1 MQRRARCGI
10 TFVGDR
16 PSLGSTCAGIG
27 DAAPI
32 RTVEPAHLETGQLST
47 TLRITPTSLIRATL
61 IVAGSLLVAL
71 VATRATTTLWWFAQ
85 ATVFAALAYPLV
97 ERLGRHMPKFVAVL
111 VLTGVLALVVGGLA
125 AVAFTELRAEASR
138 FETAVPSAVHRLE
151 ETDGIGRLMRDLNVG
166 HQIERFATE
175 TAERIRFQHADL
187 PGVASKVGGSA
198 SATFIVWILT
208 VMLVFT
214 GPSMV
219 DGLVGLAPARSR
231 GEIDRIGRAAYVRAA
246 SYMGIMSLR
255 AVVVL
260 VVAYTI
266 STLLGLDMPGLL
278 AVVAALLS
286 FVPFVGI
293 LAGSLPIAL
302 MALLDG
308 PAYSIGVLVGALVL
322 QLVDVLVLQRRIDG
336 RTVNLGLFLT
346 LAAAMIGFSFR
357 GPGGLIT
364 AIAVVAMIVA
374 VVNDTGAMQA
384 LRAAARPV
392 PGDPT
397 EPIGPAPTPDR

>member
-1 MQRRARCGI
+1 M
-10 TFVGDR
+10 
-16 PSLGSTCAGIG
+16 
-27 DAAPI
+27 
-32 RTVEPAHLETGQLST
+32 ST

-61 IVAGSLLVAL
+61 ILAGSLVVAL

-85 ATVFAALAYPLV
+85 AVVFAALAYPLV

-111 VLTGVLALVVGGLA
+111 VLTGVLAAAVGGLA
-125 AVAFTELRAEASR
+125 AVAFTELRAEADR
-138 FETAVPSAVHRLE
+138 FESAVPAAVHRLE
-151 ETDGIGRLMRDLNVG
+151 QVDGIGTLMKDLAVG
-166 HQIERFATE
+166 RQVERFATE
-175 TAERIRFQHADL
+175 TAERIRFQNANL

-214 GPSMV
+214 GPSMIQ
-219 DGLVGLAPARSR
+219 GLIRLAPERARD
-231 GEIDRIGRAAYVRAA
+231 EVDRIVRAAYVRAA
-246 SYMGIMSLR
+246 GYMGAMSVR
-255 AVVVL
+255 AIVVL
-260 VVAYTI
+260 VVAYTL
-266 STLLGLDMPGLL
+266 STSLGLDMPGLL

-322 QLVDVLVLQRRIDG
+322 QVLEVFLVQRRIDE

-346 LAAAMIGFSFR
+346 LAGAMIGFSFR

-374 VVNDTGAMQA
+374 VVNDTAAVRA
-384 LRAAARPV
+384 LRDAARPV
-392 PGDPT
+392 APS
-397 EPIGPAPTPDR
+397 GPDAAAPSVADGR

>member
-1 MQRRARCGI
+1 M
-10 TFVGDR
+10 
-16 PSLGSTCAGIG
+16 
-27 DAAPI
+27 
-32 RTVEPAHLETGQLST
+32 HLETGQLST

-61 IVAGSLLVAL
+61 ILAGSLVVAL

-85 ATVFAALAYPLV
+85 ATVFAALAFPLV

-111 VLTGVLALVVGGLA
+111 VLTGVLAAAVGVLG
-125 AVAFTELRAEASR
+125 AVAFTELRAEADR
-138 FETAVPSAVHRLE
+138 FETAVPAAVHRLE
-151 ETDGIGRLMRDLNVG
+151 QVDGIGTLMKDLNVG
-166 HQIERFATE
+166 HQIERFAAE
-175 TAERIRFQHADL
+175 TAERIRFQNADL

-219 DGLVGLAPARSR
+219 RGLIGLAPVRLR
-231 GEIDRIGRAAYVRAA
+231 DEVDRIARAAYVRAA
-246 SYMGIMSLR
+246 GYIGAMAVR

-260 VVAYTI
+260 VVAYTLAT
-266 STLLGLDMPGLL
+266 SLRLDMPGLL
-278 AVVAALLS
+278 AVIAALVS
-286 FVPFVGI
+286 FVPYVGI

-308 PAYSIGVLVGALVL
+308 PAYSIGVLIGALVL
-322 QLVDVLVLQRRIDG
+322 QVVEVFLVQRRIDD

-364 AIAVVAMIVA
+364 AISVVAMIVA
-374 VVNDTGAMQA
+374 VVNDTAAVRA
-384 LRAAARPV
+384 LRTAARP
-392 PGDPT
+392 
-397 EPIGPAPTPDR
+397 APTDAAEEPAK